1 MNAIPAPLVEADDGR
16 VPVTVWLTP
25 AQAARLELVVAAFR
39 EHDHW
44 TDNNDIV
51 DSIFHAGLDAA
62 EARINHPESEQPA

>member
-1 MNAIPAPLVEADDGR
+1 MSAIPQPLIEADDGR

-25 AQAARLELVVAAFR
+25 AQSVRLELVIVAFR

-44 TDNNDIV
+44 TDDNDIV

-62 EARINHPESEQPA
+62 EERINHPEPEQA